1 MNNCISKTK
10 NTASSRCK
18 FDWGLFQ
25 RVIVTPKDEVFT
37 GLDAGGQ
44 SITFDEWIMKGIHA
58 KNRQDR
64 FYPMPLFSGVTNN
77 SEDAKSW
84 TNEYGQ
90 KFVLMEGNKAF
101 EQSYNQDY
109 CLSNKLATFNDGMAR
124 RVIIFDNKGLAWLV
138 SKGDNAEG
146 FEAHI
151 YCHSAGINT
160 PSELVEPKIEY
171 TMKHPNDFINKVAFE
186 TDLDITSIE
195 GLEDVEMIVEV
206 GTTNTTI
213 KFVSDCGN
221 FDVTAEMQGISA
233 KKSCWLLD
241 GEELATA
248 PTYQDGV
255 FTIATSGL
263 GNNKTLSLA
272 TPDVLYSNG
281 VTFKECAVG
290 VKLSIS

>member
-25 RVIVTPKDEVFT
+25 RVIVTPKDKVFT

-44 SITFDEWIMKGIHA
+44 PITFDEWILKGIHA
-58 KNRQDR
+58 KNKQDR

-77 SEDAKSW
+77 SEEPKEWA
-84 TNEYGQ
+84 NEYGQ
-90 KFVLMEGNKAF
+90 KFFLMEGNKAF
-101 EQSYNQDY
+101 GQSYNQDY

-124 RVIIFDNKGLAWLV
+124 RVIIFDNKGVAWLV
-138 SKGDNAEG
+138 SKGDNTEG
-146 FEAHI
+146 FEANI

-171 TMKHPNDFINKVAFE
+171 AMKHPNDFTNKAPIE
-186 TDLDITSIE
+186 TELDVTSLE

-221 FDVTAEMQGISA
+221 FDITAEMQGISA
-233 KKSCWLLD
+233 KASCWLLD
-241 GEELATA
+241 GVAMETA
-248 PTYQDGV
+248 PVYANGK
-255 FTIATSGL
+255 FTVANTAL
-263 GNNKTLSLA
+263 TNDKTLSLA

-290 VKLSIS
+290 VKLTIS